1 MPISD
6 HFNQREEFY
15 FAGLVIIA
23 TIGVPFEYLTGLE
36 WAGTVSA
43 FYGLFLGRRAL
54 SNRKDSSGQ

>member
-1 MPISD
+1 MPLKD

-23 TIGVPFEYLTGLE
+23 TASMPLGYLSGLE

-43 FYGLFLGRRAL
+43 FYGLFLGGRAIRR
-54 SNRKDSSGQ
+54 KGDGGE